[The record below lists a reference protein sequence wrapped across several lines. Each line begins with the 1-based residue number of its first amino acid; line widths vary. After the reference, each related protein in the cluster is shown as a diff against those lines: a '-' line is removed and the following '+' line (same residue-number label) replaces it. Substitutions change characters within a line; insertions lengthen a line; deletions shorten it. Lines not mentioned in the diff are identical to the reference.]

1 MAVACFTKQF
11 LRCAVF
17 KPTGKHAKSAFRTSS
32 NRELRD
38 LTHSR
43 APEAPSYRL
52 SRCHR
57 PFHTTQSATVA
68 KIMTADEMFSRKS
81 LQGYLRTVD
90 AEYSECLRAVNNAD
104 LQPDDEEMRAKRMRM
119 TSLAPL
125 VQTIREMKSKQ
136 KDFQETEAL
145 LKGNR
150 NKLGILAV
158 KCQLR

>member
-17 KPTGKHAKSAFRTSS
+17 KPTGKAFRTSS
-32 NRELRD
+32 NHELRD
-38 LTHSR
+38 LTYSR
-43 APEAPSYRL
+43 APEALIYRL

-57 PFHTTQSATVA
+57 HFHTTQSATVA

-81 LQGYLRTVD
+81 LQDYLRTVD
-90 AEYSECLRAVNNAD
+90 TEYSECLRAVNNAD
-104 LQPDDEEMRAKRMRM
+104 LQTDDEEVRAKRMRM

-136 KDFQETEAL
+136 KDFQETESL

-150 NKLGILAV
+150 NKLGILSV
-158 KCQLR
+158 KCQLK